1 LGTGSGRDNIRTAL
15 WLKQKYPNSQ
25 VFARS
30 NTDSKFATSVG
41 AEKNISA
48 FSINGLLEDMIPLRW
63 TR

>member
-1 LGTGSGRDNIRTAL
+1 
-15 WLKQKYPNSQ
+15 
-25 VFARS
+25 
-30 NTDSKFATSVG
+30 VG